1 MQHGGSRP
9 TERAQLRASGPGR
22 ARDSLVKSAFLN
34 DQKSCFVGGKNVFSA
49 NKSRLLY
56 DS

>member
-34 DQKSCFVGGKNVFSA
+34 GQKSYFVGGKNVFSA